1 LAKSNSLDL
10 LMKNI
15 AVRCRHFRNDRPCVF
30 HKEHGVHCSS
40 CPYKDLVD
48 HRILLIKLDSPG
60 DVLRTTCLL
69 PSLKQ
74 SYPSSQITWMTLE
87 PSRALLE
94 NNPDI
99 DRIVDQ
105 WDEISSILQ
114 TEHFDIAINPDANP
128 QAARLQE
135 MASAGE
141 KLGMGWTESGHVRAF
156 NQEAKVWLQMGI
168 FDDIKKTNR
177 ESYQTILHQLCRLE
191 LVDPRPALHLT
202 EAEQHL
208 AEEYFQSLAL
218 DLQRPVI
225 GLNTGAGGRW
235 AKKSWKVEQQVELV
249 HLVKEKHP
257 EWQILLLGGPE
268 EVEKNQL
275 LEKRCPNLVIN
286 TGQHPVRN
294 FAALVGQTHV
304 LITADTLALHIGLA
318 LGRQVVALFGPTSH
332 DEIDLCAEGEKL
344 FAELDCLGCY
354 LNDCDKSPD
363 CMDLITPEMVL
374 AAVERRV
381 EKIE

>member
-1 LAKSNSLDL
+1 
-10 LMKNI
+10 
-15 AVRCRHFRNDRPCVF
+15 
-30 HKEHGVHCSS
+30 
-40 CPYKDLVD
+40 
-48 HRILLIKLDSPG
+48 
-60 DVLRTTCLL
+60 
-69 PSLKQ
+69 
-74 SYPSSQITWMTLE
+74 MTLE
-87 PSRALLE
+87 PSHALLE

-99 DRIVDQ
+99 DRIVAQ
-105 WDEISSILQ
+105 WDEISAILQ

-128 QAARLQE
+128 QAARLLE
-135 MASAGE
+135 MASASE
-141 KLGMGWTESGHVRAF
+141 KLGMGWGEAGHVRAC
-156 NQEAKVWLQMGI
+156 NQEAEAWLRMGV
-168 FDDIKKTNR
+168 FDDIKRTNR
-177 ESYQTILHQLCRLE
+177 ESYQTIIHQLCRLE
-191 LVDPRPALHLT
+191 LIDPRPALHLT
-202 EAEQHL
+202 ETEQRF
-208 AEEYFQSLAL
+208 AEEYFQSMDL
-218 DLQRPVI
+218 DLQRRVI

-235 AKKSWKVEQQVELV
+235 AKKSWKVEEQVELV

-268 EVEKNQL
+268 EVERNQL
-275 LEKRCPNLVIN
+275 LEKRYPNLVIN
-286 TGQHPVRN
+286 TGQHPVRK

-332 DEIDLCAEGEKL
+332 AEIDLCAEGEKL